1 MDNEFQ
7 AIIDKLSK
15 ARQANQPVLQPKV
28 LIVDAMNTFLRSFAI
43 INHIN
48 PKGNHI
54 GGLTGFLKS
63 LGFAIKHTNPTRV
76 IIVFEGAGS
85 TQNKKN
91 LYPDYK
97 GNRKL
102 KRITNFD
109 GFSNQA
115 EESES
120 IENQLLRLVEYLQ
133 CLPLDITSIDRTEA
147 DDTMAYLATKLS
159 DKNDSAD
166 LPPENDDEAEAV
178 VEDKT
183 PADKVLSSGGGI
195 KNHVLPST
203 VPFGKIALDLNKLF
217 YQNILSIKRHNGNKI
232 IGHKNKRVSD
242 NFVEIILKMFENKPI
257 TQSDL
262 KNIKDEQML
271 YDNLIVQSGLH
282 KLKKIPTNI
291 EQTSEQM
298 KNRLGLITGEIEAGN
313 SNKSLLTELHE
324 LLFKMVRVH
333 LISKNA
339 AAAYYKNIKDQFYT
353 L

>member
-1 MDNEFQ
+1 MTDV
-7 AIIDKLSK
+7 APITPIAPTTAVSSLS
-15 ARQANQPVLQPKV
+15 AA
-28 LIVDAMNTFLRSFAI
+28 
-43 INHIN
+43 
-48 PKGNHI
+48 
-54 GGLTGFLKS
+54 
-63 LGFAIKHTNPTRV
+63 
-76 IIVFEGAGS
+76 
-85 TQNKKN
+85 
-91 LYPDYK
+91 
-97 GNRKL
+97 
-102 KRITNFD
+102 
-109 GFSNQA
+109 
-115 EESES
+115 
-120 IENQLLRLVEYLQ
+120 
-133 CLPLDITSIDRTEA
+133 
-147 DDTMAYLATKLS
+147 
-159 DKNDSAD
+159 
-166 LPPENDDEAEAV
+166 
-178 VEDKT
+178 T
-183 PADKVLSSGGGI
+183 PAPAPATRYALLPEEDAAYGDELDDLFSSLDGKGL

-217 YQNILSIKRHNGNKI
+217 YQNVLSIKRHNGNKI

-242 NFVEIILKMFENKPI
+242 NFVDIILKMFENKPI

-313 SNKSLLTELHE
+313 SNKTLLSELHE

-339 AAAYYKNIKDQFYT
+339 AAAYYKNIKDTFFT

>member
-63 LGFAIKHTNPTRV
+63 LGFAIKHINPTRV

-159 DKNDSAD
+159 DKNDVVIMSSD
-166 LPPENDDEAEAV
+166 QDFLQLVNDKITVYSPTKKKFYNPERIKEEYGLPPQNYLQMKILLGDDSDNV
-178 VEDKT
+178 PGVPKLG
-183 PADKVLSSGGGI
+183 PKKLI
-195 KNHVLPST
+195 KNFPELVEEKSVTLSEILDKSAKENTGMYGAVNNFKHQLLINEKLMDLHNPNLSAMM
-203 VPFGKIALDLNKLF
+203 KIEADD
-217 YQNILSIKRHNGNKI
+217 
-232 IGHKNKRVSD
+232 V
-242 NFVEIILKMFENKPI
+242 
-257 TQSDL
+257 
-262 KNIKDEQML
+262 
-271 YDNLIVQSGLH
+271 
-282 KLKKIPTNI
+282 I
-291 EQTSEQM
+291 EQPKSTMDKSKFLSMYTQD
-298 KNRLGLITGEIEAGN
+298 LLGN
-313 SNKSLLTELHE
+313 SIPNVDNWLINVFTNLLA
-324 LLFKMVRVH
+324 
-333 LISKNA
+333 SK
-339 AAAYYKNIKDQFYT
+339 K
-353 L
+353 

>member
-1 MDNEFQ
+1 MDKDFQ

-15 ARQANQPVLQPKV
+15 ARQAEKPVLQQKV

-133 CLPLDITSIDRTEA
+133 CLPLDITSIDRAEA

-159 DKNDSAD
+159 DENEVVIMSSDQDFLQLVNDQITIYSLTKKKFYNPERVKEEYG
-166 LPPENDDEAEAV
+166 LPPQNY
-178 VEDKT
+178 
-183 PADKVLSSGGGI
+183 LQM
-195 KNHVLPST
+195 
-203 VPFGKIALDLNKLF
+203 KILLGD
-217 YQNILSIKRHNGNKI
+217 S
-232 IGHKNKRVSD
+232 SD
-242 NFVEIILKMFENKPI
+242 NVPGVPKLGPKKL
-257 TQSDL
+257 L
-262 KNIKDEQML
+262 KNF
-271 YDNLIVQSGLH
+271 
-282 KLKKIPTNI
+282 P
-291 EQTSEQM
+291 
-298 KNRLGLITGEIEAGN
+298 
-313 SNKSLLTELHE
+313 ELQE
-324 LLFKMVRVH
+324 
-333 LISKNA
+333 
-339 AAAYYKNIKDQFYT
+339 
-353 L
+353 

>member
-63 LGFAIKHTNPTRV
+63 LGFAIKHINPTRV

-159 DKNDSAD
+159 DKNDVVIMSSD
-166 LPPENDDEAEAV
+166 QDFLQLVNDKITVYSPTKKKFYNPERIKEEYGLPPQNYLQMKILLGDDSDNV
-178 VEDKT
+178 PGVPKLG
-183 PADKVLSSGGGI
+183 PKKLI
-195 KNHVLPST
+195 KNFPELVEEKSVTLSEILDKSAKENTGMYGAVNNFKHQLLINEKLMDLHNPNLSAMM
-203 VPFGKIALDLNKLF
+203 KIEADD
-217 YQNILSIKRHNGNKI
+217 
-232 IGHKNKRVSD
+232 V
-242 NFVEIILKMFENKPI
+242 
-257 TQSDL
+257 
-262 KNIKDEQML
+262 
-271 YDNLIVQSGLH
+271 
-282 KLKKIPTNI
+282 I
-291 EQTSEQM
+291 EQPKSTMDKSKFLSMYTQDL
-298 KNRLGLITGEIEAGN
+298 LGNAIPNVENWLINVFTN
-313 SNKSLLTELHE
+313 LLA
-324 LLFKMVRVH
+324 
-333 LISKNA
+333 SK
-339 AAAYYKNIKDQFYT
+339 K
-353 L
+353 

>member
-7 AIIDKLSK
+7 SIIDKLSK

-159 DKNDSAD
+159 DKNDVVIMSSD
-166 LPPENDDEAEAV
+166 QDFLQLVNDKITVYSPTKKKFYNPERIKVEYGLPPQNYLQMKILLGD
-178 VEDKT
+178 
-183 PADKVLSSGGGI
+183 SSDNVPGVPKLGPKKLI
-195 KNHVLPST
+195 KNFPELVEEEIVTLSEILTKSAKENTGMYGAVNNFKHQLLINEQLMDLHNPNLST
-203 VPFGKIALDLNKLF
+203 MMKIEADD
-217 YQNILSIKRHNGNKI
+217 
-232 IGHKNKRVSD
+232 V
-242 NFVEIILKMFENKPI
+242 
-257 TQSDL
+257 
-262 KNIKDEQML
+262 
-271 YDNLIVQSGLH
+271 
-282 KLKKIPTNI
+282 I
-291 EQTSEQM
+291 EQPKSTMDKSKFLSMYTQDL
-298 KNRLGLITGEIEAGN
+298 LGNAIPNVENWLINVFTN
-313 SNKSLLTELHE
+313 LLA
-324 LLFKMVRVH
+324 
-333 LISKNA
+333 SK
-339 AAAYYKNIKDQFYT
+339 K
-353 L
+353 

>member
-7 AIIDKLSK
+7 SIIDKLSK

-63 LGFAIKHTNPTRV
+63 LGFAIKHINPTRV

-147 DDTMAYLATKLS
+147 DDTMAYLATKLA
-159 DKNDSAD
+159 DKNDVVIMSSD
-166 LPPENDDEAEAV
+166 QDFLQLVNDKITVYSPTKKKFYNPERIKVEYGLPPQNYLQMKILLGDSSDNVPGVPKLGPKKLIKNFPELVEEEIVTLSEILTKSAKENTGMYGAVNNFKHQLLINEQLMDLHNPNLSTMMKIEADDVIEQP
-178 VEDKT
+178 KST
-183 PADKVLSSGGGI
+183 MDKV
-195 KNHVLPST
+195 K
-203 VPFGKIALDLNKLF
+203 FLNM
-217 YQNILSIKRHNGNKI
+217 YQNDLLGNAI
-232 IGHKNKRVSD
+232 PN
-242 NFVEIILKMFENKPI
+242 VENWLINVF
-257 TQSDL
+257 T
-262 KNIKDEQML
+262 
-271 YDNLIVQSGLH
+271 NLLAS
-282 KLKKIPTNI
+282 KK
-291 EQTSEQM
+291 
-298 KNRLGLITGEIEAGN
+298 
-313 SNKSLLTELHE
+313 
-324 LLFKMVRVH
+324 
-333 LISKNA
+333 
-339 AAAYYKNIKDQFYT
+339 
-353 L
+353 